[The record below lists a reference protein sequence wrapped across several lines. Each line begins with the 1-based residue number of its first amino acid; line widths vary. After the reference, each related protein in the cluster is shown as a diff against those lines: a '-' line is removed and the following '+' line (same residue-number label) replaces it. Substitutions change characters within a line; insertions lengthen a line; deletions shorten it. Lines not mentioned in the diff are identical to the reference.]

1 MEYILIYQY
10 IRFGYDLLI
19 QLFIMVHNMN
29 KEYKYSLGEKLK
41 NEAMNLIINIYK
53 ANTVY
58 KKDDNIN
65 NARENLEVIRLLIRI
80 LRDMN
85 QISINKYISLNMDIE
100 DISKQLLGWYRMEKK

>member
-1 MEYILIYQY
+1 MGVYTNLPVYKAS
-10 IRFGYDLLI
+10 YDLLI

-41 NEAMNLIINIYK
+41 NEAINLIINIYK

-58 KKDDNIN
+58 KKDENIN

>member
-1 MEYILIYQY
+1 MGVYTNLPVYKAS
-10 IRFGYDLLI
+10 YDLLI

-100 DISKQLLGWYRMEKK
+100 DISKQEIKN